1 MHRPSGVAACGDGC
15 ANSLAELFVNMPE
28 NPHDSRSLTQDNS
41 VGSPSLT
48 RQIVCWLGVGAII
61 TSAVVY
67 VGANWLHDR
76 QKSTQFLYYPY
87 VSVINAV
94 VPVFVVA
101 AVIAIISCRWLPV
114 RRSKSR

>member
-1 MHRPSGVAACGDGC
+1 MHRPSGVAKSGDGC
-15 ANSLAELFVNMPE
+15 AKPLAELFVNMPE
-28 NPHDSRSLTQDNS
+28 NPYESPSLTQDNS

-48 RQIVCWLGVGAII
+48 RKIICWIGVGAIL

-76 QKSTQFLYYPY
+76 QKSTQYLYYPY
-87 VSVINAV
+87 VSVIKTV
-94 VPVFVVA
+94 VPVVVVA